1 MSNLSPPTKD
11 NVIHLASRASPGRKQ
26 LVGHLFARHAPALR
40 RFLRGRSVEPEEIE
54 DVVQELFARLL
65 DVDRLEEK
73 MSSATG
79 SSRSYLVT
87 MANNLV
93 VDRVRKRQLRD
104 SYGQAQRDIGAGG
117 TDERSPERIVA
128 AQLELEAMKATIM
141 DMPLHWRVAFVM
153 LRFRN
158 MSYQEIAAHMG
169 VQVKQVD
176 NYIVGA
182 MQRLRKARK
191 KIQAAGERPC

>member
-1 MSNLSPPTKD
+1 MSTLSPPKKD
-11 NVIHLASRASPGRKQ
+11 NVIHLASRTSPGRKQ
-26 LVGHLFARHAPALR
+26 LVGHLFARHALALR
-40 RFLRGRSVEPEEIE
+40 RFLRGRSVRPEEIE
-54 DVVQELFARLL
+54 DVVQELFARLM

-73 MSSATG
+73 MSDATG
-79 SSRSYLVT
+79 SSRSYLLT
-87 MANNLV
+87 MANNLL
-93 VDRVRKRQLRD
+93 VDRRRKRQLRE
-104 SYGQAQRDIGAGG
+104 SYGQAHDDIEADG
-117 TDERSPERIVA
+117 TDERSPERVIA
-128 AQLELEAMKATIM
+128 AQLELEVIKATIM
-141 DMPLHWRVAFVM
+141 DMPLHWRVAFVL

-158 MSYQEIAAHMG
+158 MSYREIASHMG